1 MGRGTDWEVGIDIYT
16 LLYIKEITC
25 KDQLRSTRNSIQYSI
40 MTHMGK
46 NIKKSGYCVCITGSL
61 CHTLET
67 KTIL

>member
-25 KDQLRSTRNSIQYSI
+25 KEQLHSTRNSTQYSI

-46 NIKKSGYCVCITGSL
+46 NLKEWILCVHNWITL
-61 CHTLET
+61 PHT
-67 KTIL
+67 